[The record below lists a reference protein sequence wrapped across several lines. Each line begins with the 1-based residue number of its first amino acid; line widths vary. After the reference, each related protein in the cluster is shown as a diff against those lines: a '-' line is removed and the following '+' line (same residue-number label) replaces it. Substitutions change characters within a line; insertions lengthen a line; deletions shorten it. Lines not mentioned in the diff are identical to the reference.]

1 MQSRLIHIIFCIFLV
16 VIGFL
21 LGTFSKISSFEIDS
35 INKIFSM
42 LASLA
47 TIVGVIVAFLGI
59 NSWRN
64 EFKITKVDSLINDL
78 EDDCNGLFMSF
89 IQHYYVKAELIK
101 KQNSVS
107 SSLEYDDVKKLECEM
122 FFKFRDYEEKYWSS
136 YDRLCRYVSVDRCCV
151 IVPEQLNRKLTEII
165 QALYKIHDEKN
176 NNCELTESDIFEM
189 LINSKQSC
197 KNEYRALREKYC

>member
-47 TIVGVIVAFLGI
+47 TIVGVIVAFWGI

-78 EDDCNGLFMSF
+78 EDDCNRLFMSF
-89 IQHYYVKAELIK
+89 IQHYYVKAEL
-101 KQNSVS
+101 
-107 SSLEYDDVKKLECEM
+107 
-122 FFKFRDYEEKYWSS
+122 
-136 YDRLCRYVSVDRCCV
+136 
-151 IVPEQLNRKLTEII
+151 
-165 QALYKIHDEKN
+165 
-176 NNCELTESDIFEM
+176 
-189 LINSKQSC
+189 
-197 KNEYRALREKYC
+197 